1 MMDPE
6 PVSQLGPKCSTVESL
21 ARRILLTL
29 GNLLKILG
37 GQRRQARV
45 DGELAEGKGEELIP
59 VLPQVIVGLLDLFA
73 QVAHRGRRRG
83 GGSFGGHGLCDPP
96 RKRRSRRLEGSEA
109 VRSLPYEYLVPG
121 YAYYLPYI
129 PSLKISPLIRYVRE
143 LEKEG
148 RVEKSNHIPRGML
161 EFWLDPDSPYF
172 KEGKLDMNKEMVL
185 FCAGGLRSALA
196 AKTLKDMG
204 FEKVSHIDGGFG
216 AMKNSGFKVI
226 K

>member
-1 MMDPE
+1 MNMKIKS
-6 PVSQLGPKCSTVESL
+6 SQTLVHEALQDVKTISTEEAFKMS
-21 ARRILLTL
+21 TDETC
-29 GNLLKILG
+29 NLI
-37 GQRRQARV
+37 
-45 DGELAEGKGEELIP
+45 D
-59 VLPQVIVGLLDLFA
+59 
-73 QVAHRGRRRG
+73 
-83 GGSFGGHGLCDPP
+83 
-96 RKRRSRRLEGSEA
+96 
-109 VRSLPYEYLVPG
+109 
-121 YAYYLPYI
+121 
-129 PSLKISPLIRYVRE
+129 IRDIRE

-216 AMKNSGFKVI
+216 ALRQSKFKI
-226 K
+226 I